1 MITKV
6 FGHINCNFKEALI
19 PRDLL
24 DDLVSYLNEENFLTK
39 NEIKDQ
45 FTKESDSKVL
55 KTFRQTSQNIE
66 ELISIYSRCWNLDPS
81 KDIVGRLHS
90 FLRKE
95 FSEYFISPICF
106 VNSRAWE
113 TKKSSN
119 LIGPS
124 SPHTDGMDPGHL
136 KIMIYPNG
144 LNKDFGQFCISRKNI
159 GDKPPGF
166 AIAFLNSKAEHY
178 SVPVLAMIG

>member
-1 MITKV
+1 MYRNINRIICRIIPFLQIRLLRFLFPKKTSITKKLLSYEILTGSDLNPFWYHEYMITKV
-6 FGHINCNFKEALI
+6 FGHINCNFKALI

-113 TKKSSN
+113 TKN
-119 LIGPS
+119 HRI
-124 SPHTDGMDPGHL
+124 
-136 KIMIYPNG
+136 
-144 LNKDFGQFCISRKNI
+144 
-159 GDKPPGF
+159 
-166 AIAFLNSKAEHY
+166 
-178 SVPVLAMIG
+178 